1 MLKSA
6 RSPLAVA
13 LLPVALS
20 GCSRSALELDAIEDD
35 RARASPAGARPGVE
49 PSQPSA
55 SPGAAPPAREPP
67 PGMKPPPATELP
79 PARVDPPFH
88 FELLGDMPGSFS
100 TEWSALSSDGVAVA
114 GIARF
119 DDGVNTHIAPV
130 VWTYE
135 RGVRPLDPAPQS
147 DAYLHAAGADS
158 RSFGGTSTENG
169 GHAPFLWRDRV
180 IEHPEA
186 TGTLTAMSPDL
197 RFIVGNFL
205 SRPDYIHGFLWS
217 RETGQVDLGA
227 LGDEE
232 QSSALAVSADGRIV
246 VGESGE
252 RAFRW
257 TADGGAKVL
266 ELASGDNRSQ
276 VRDVSADGSVIAGRS
291 SNFER
296 SDWTPLLW
304 IDGTP
309 TPLELLA
316 PGEDNAV
323 NALTPDGSLAVGKSG
338 EAVLWS
344 RDGQVRSL
352 RKELSRFERNGDAY
366 FLSEA
371 LDVSADGR
379 VVFGKTFDI
388 DGSPRFFLAWL

>member
-1 MLKSA
+1 MLKS
-6 RSPLAVA
+6 SLCLAVA

-20 GCSRSALELDAIEDD
+20 GCSRSGLELDAVDETEDGES
-35 RARASPAGARPGVE
+35 APEHSPPGMD
-49 PSQPSA
+49 PSPMT
-55 SPGAAPPAREPP
+55 EPP
-67 PGMKPPPATELP
+67 PRSE
-79 PARVDPPFH
+79 PPFH

-135 RGVRPLDPAPQS
+135 RGVRPLDPAPLG

-158 RSFGGTSTENG
+158 RSFGGTSTEND

-197 RFIVGNFL
+197 RFVVGNFL

-257 TADGGAKVL
+257 TADGAAKVL
-266 ELASGDNRSQ
+266 ELPSGDNRSQ
-276 VRDVSADGSVIAGRS
+276 ARDVSADGSVIAGRS

-304 IDGTP
+304 IDGVP

-344 RDGQVRSL
+344 RDGKVRSL
-352 RKELSRFERNGDAY
+352 RKELSRVDDHGDSY
-366 FLSEA
+366 EFSEA
-371 LDVSADGR
+371 LDVSADGK
-379 VVFGKTFDI
+379 VVFGKTI
-388 DGSPRFFLAWL
+388 ERDGETAYFLVWL